1 MSTDQK
7 PKIAKII
14 RESNG
19 PLTRKQ
25 IAGFLGISQ
34 SGIPNNLRSLCKEG
48 FVIEHKGRPYTYSW
62 TGKDEGGTEIKQE
75 TATPDKEKKE
85 KEKKGKKKK
94 EKKKKKTMLTGSLR
108 DYLQLRNSIY
118 TDAMNFPIPIKV
130 EAWGNHGNIDFPS
143 LPKDVQEL
151 IKDTLL
157 SIPKVNGKPCLN
169 RKDVFNETD
178 IDKKF
183 IKVLMWGY
191 PDGKIYKGNTAY
203 MPSILKNK
211 RVIIPII
218 TALKDKNFTAD
229 DFIGKTKELSK
240 IKGIGTSTFSK
251 LMYFFKVSINGKQC
265 LIFDSKAQK
274 ALERYTETEH
284 LKGLDQQIFNNYPTF
299 VEGIWKIS
307 DKIGLE
313 AESIEFI
320 LFFVSDNDNK
330 YQEFNSKYKKP

>member
-1 MSTDQK
+1 
-7 PKIAKII
+7 
-14 RESNG
+14 
-19 PLTRKQ
+19 
-25 IAGFLGISQ
+25 
-34 SGIPNNLRSLCKEG
+34 
-48 FVIEHKGRPYTYSW
+48 
-62 TGKDEGGTEIKQE
+62 
-75 TATPDKEKKE
+75 
-85 KEKKGKKKK
+85 
-94 EKKKKKTMLTGSLR
+94 
-108 DYLQLRNSIY
+108 
-118 TDAMNFPIPIKV
+118 
-130 EAWGNHGNIDFPS
+130 
-143 LPKDVQEL
+143 
-151 IKDTLL
+151 
-157 SIPKVNGKPCLN
+157 
-169 RKDVFNETD
+169 
-178 IDKKF
+178 
-183 IKVLMWGY
+183 MWGY

>member
-1 MSTDQK
+1 MNTDQK
-7 PKIAKII
+7 SKIAKII
-14 RESNG
+14 RESNE

-25 IAGFLGISQ
+25 IAGFLDISP
-34 SGIPNNLRSLCKEG
+34 SGITNNLSSLCKEG
-48 FVIEHKGRPYTYSW
+48 LVIEHEGRPYTYSW

-75 TATPDKEKKE
+75 TAAPDKE
-85 KEKKGKKKK
+85 KK
-94 EKKKKKTMLTGSLR
+94 EKKKKKTMLTGSLK
-108 DYLQLRNSIY
+108 DYLQLKKSIH
-118 TDAMNFPIPIKV
+118 TDAMSFPIPIKV
-130 EAWGNHGNIDFPS
+130 EAWGINGTIDFPS
-143 LPKDVQEL
+143 LPNDVQEL
-151 IKDTLL
+151 IKDTLIL
-157 SIPKVNGKPCLN
+157 IPKVNGKPCLN
-169 RKDVFNETD
+169 RQDVFNETD

-191 PDGKIYKGNTAY
+191 PDGKIYKGSTDY

-218 TALKDKNFTAD
+218 TALKDKDFTPD
-229 DFIGKTKELSK
+229 DFICKTKELSK

-251 LMYFFKVSINGKQC
+251 LMYFFNVSINEKQC
-265 LIFDSKAQK
+265 LIIDSKFEK

-284 LKGLDQQIFNNYPTF
+284 LKGFGQQTFNNYPTF

-307 DKIGLE
+307 EEIGLD

-320 LFFVSDNDNK
+320 LFSVSDNDNK

>member
-1 MSTDQK
+1 MNTDQK
-7 PKIAKII
+7 SKISKII

-25 IAGFLGISQ
+25 IAGFLDISP
-34 SGIPNNLRSLCKEG
+34 SGITNNLSSLCKEG
-48 FVIEHKGRPYTYSW
+48 LVIEHDGRPYTYSW

-75 TATPDKEKKE
+75 TAAPDKE
-85 KEKKGKKKK
+85 
-94 EKKKKKTMLTGSLR
+94 KKKKTMLTGSLK
-108 DYLQLRNSIY
+108 DYLQLKKSIHN
-118 TDAMNFPIPIKV
+118 DAMSFPIPINV
-130 EAWGNHGNIDFPS
+130 EAWGIDGNIDFPS
-143 LPKDVQEL
+143 LPNDVQEL

-169 RKDVFNETD
+169 RQDVFNETD

-191 PDGKIYKGNTAY
+191 PDGKIYKGSTDY

-218 TALKDKNFTAD
+218 TALKDKDFTPD
-229 DFIGKTKELSK
+229 DFIYKTKELSK
-240 IKGIGTSTFSK
+240 IKGIGTSTLSK
-251 LMYFFKVSINGKQC
+251 LLYFFNVSINEKQC
-265 LIFDSKAQK
+265 LIFDGKVER

-284 LKGLDQQIFNNYPTF
+284 LKGFDQQTFNNYPTF

-307 DKIGLE
+307 EEIGLD

-320 LFFVSDNDNK
+320 LFSVSDNDNK

>member
-1 MSTDQK
+1 MNTDQK
-7 PKIAKII
+7 SKISKII

-25 IAGFLGISQ
+25 IAGFLDISP
-34 SGIPNNLRSLCKEG
+34 SGITNNLSSLCKEG
-48 FVIEHKGRPYTYSW
+48 LVIEHDGRPYTYSQ

-75 TATPDKEKKE
+75 TAAPDKE
-85 KEKKGKKKK
+85 
-94 EKKKKKTMLTGSLR
+94 KKKKTMLTGSLK
-108 DYLQLRNSIY
+108 DYLQLKKSIHN
-118 TDAMNFPIPIKV
+118 DAMSFPIPINV
-130 EAWGNHGNIDFPS
+130 EAWGIDGNIDFPS
-143 LPKDVQEL
+143 LPNDVQEL

-169 RKDVFNETD
+169 RQDVFNETD

-191 PDGKIYKGNTAY
+191 PDGKIYKGSTDY

-218 TALKDKNFTAD
+218 TALKDKDFTPD
-229 DFIGKTKELSK
+229 DFICKTKELSK
-240 IKGIGTSTFSK
+240 IKGIGTSTLSK
-251 LMYFFKVSINGKQC
+251 LLYFFNVSINEKQC
-265 LIFDSKAQK
+265 LIFDGKVER

-284 LKGLDQQIFNNYPTF
+284 LKGFDQQTFNNYPTF

-307 DKIGLE
+307 EEIGLD

-320 LFFVSDNDNK
+320 LFSVSDNDNK

>member
-25 IAGFLGISQ
+25 IAGFLDISP
-34 SGIPNNLRSLCKEG
+34 SGITNNLSSLCKEG

-75 TATPDKEKKE
+75 TATPDKEKK
-85 KEKKGKKKK
+85 GKKKK

-108 DYLQLRNSIY
+108 DYLQLKNSIY

-157 SIPKVNGKPCLN
+157 LIPKVNGKPCLN

-191 PDGKIYKGNTAY
+191 PDGNIYKGNTAY

-240 IKGIGTSTFSK
+240 IKGIGTSTLSK
-251 LMYFFKVSINGKQC
+251 LMYFFKVSIDGKQC
-265 LIFDSKAQK
+265 LIFDSKVK
-274 ALERYTETEH
+274 NALERYTETKC
-284 LKGLDQQIFNNYPTF
+284 LSNCKKSRINSYPTF

-307 DKIGLE
+307 EEIGLD

-320 LFFVSDNDNK
+320 LFSVSGSNSKFIN
-330 YQEFNSKYKKP
+330 FNSKYKKP

>member
-1 MSTDQK
+1 MNTDQK
-7 PKIAKII
+7 SKIAKII
-14 RESNG
+14 RESNE

-25 IAGFLGISQ
+25 IAGFLDISP
-34 SGIPNNLRSLCKEG
+34 SGITNNLSSLCKEG
-48 FVIEHKGRPYTYSW
+48 LVIEHEGRPYTYSW

-75 TATPDKEKKE
+75 TADPD
-85 KEKKGKKKK
+85 K
-94 EKKKKKTMLTGSLR
+94 EKKKKKTMLTGSLK
-108 DYLQLRNSIY
+108 DYLQLKKSIH
-118 TDAMNFPIPIKV
+118 TDAMSFPIPIKV
-130 EAWGNHGNIDFPS
+130 EAWGINGTIDFPS
-143 LPKDVQEL
+143 LPNDVQEL
-151 IKDTLL
+151 IKDTLIL
-157 SIPKVNGKPCLN
+157 IPKVNGKPCLN
-169 RKDVFNETD
+169 RQDVFDETD

-191 PDGKIYKGNTAY
+191 PDGKIYKGNTDY

-229 DFIGKTKELSK
+229 DFICKTKDLLK

-251 LMYFFKVSINGKQC
+251 LMYFFNVSINEKQC
-265 LIFDSKAQK
+265 LIIDSKFEK

-284 LKGLDQQIFNNYPTF
+284 LKGFDQQTFNNYPTF

-307 DKIGLE
+307 EEIGLE

-320 LFFVSDNDNK
+320 LFSVSGSDSKFIN
-330 YQEFNSKYKKP
+330 FNSKYKKP

>member
-7 PKIAKII
+7 SKIAKII
-14 RESNG
+14 RESDG

-25 IAGFLGISQ
+25 IAGFLDISQ
-34 SGIPNNLRSLCKEG
+34 SGITINLRSLCKEG
-48 FVIEHKGRPYTYSW
+48 FVIEHEGRPYTYSW

-75 TATPDKEKKE
+75 TAAPDKEKKE
-85 KEKKGKKKK
+85 
-94 EKKKKKTMLTGSLR
+94 KKKKTMLTGSLK
-108 DYLQLRNSIY
+108 DYLQLKKSIHN
-118 TDAMNFPIPIKV
+118 DAMSFPIPIKV
-130 EAWGNHGNIDFPS
+130 EAWGIDGNIDFPS
-143 LPKDVQEL
+143 LPNDVQEL

-169 RKDVFNETD
+169 RQDVFDEMD

-203 MPSILKNK
+203 MPNILKNK

-251 LMYFFKVSINGKQC
+251 LMYFFKVSIDGKQC
-265 LIFDSKAQK
+265 LIYDGKVER

-284 LKGLDQQIFNNYPTF
+284 LKGFDQQTFKKYPTF

-307 DKIGLE
+307 EEIGLE
-313 AESIEFI
+313 AESTEFI
-320 LFFVSDNDNK
+320 LFSVSDNDNK